1 MSASTP
7 VPVRHRLRSVV
18 SATLAGALIASGALL
33 GSTAAYAETGEAP
46 APAVP
51 ATEQPAEQTPATEP
65 AAEPTAPAE
74 SPPAAP
80 AAPAAPAV
88 PKAEAK
94 VAPQQAPAAA
104 EPAAS
109 GSVAASVA
117 GTSAADGLRLAV
129 TGTGLPDGQVY
140 AGLIERGHEA
150 DVSTG
155 GGYAAFAQPFPTVAG
170 GQTSFALTAPVAN
183 LDRSK
188 QYEVLVWKL
197 HSQPDASTILA
208 RANVDLTP
216 AQWNDLIPVTPQVI
230 VSQTTGLDPGQTT
243 EVTVRGTGFFPHAPE
258 TSGSRPPLAG
268 KFTGVYVA
276 FGSYAQAWQPSTGAV
291 AATRS
296 NVDQKWAVPAESMA
310 TIGGAAAGAIELT
323 ADGTFETTLKVS
335 KNDAKAIADGSWGVV
350 TYPGGGAKYA
360 PFETLTSVTF
370 ATPTP
375 KVTVSQ
381 TTGLDPG
388 QTTEVTVRGTGFFP
402 HAPETS
408 GSRPPLAGK
417 FTGVYVAFGSYAQAW
432 QPSTGAVAAT
442 RSNVDQKWA
451 VPAESMATIGGAAA
465 GAIEL
470 QADGTFET
478 TLKVSK
484 NDAKAIA
491 DGSWGVV
498 TYPGGGA
505 KYAPFETLTPVA
517 FATPTPK
524 VTVSQTTGLDPEQT
538 TEVTVRGTGFTPRD
552 PDTTGKRP
560 PLAGKFSGTYVV
572 FGSFAEKW
580 QPSAGAAAATRKA
593 FDQKWAVP
601 AESMATI
608 GGAAGGAVELK
619 ADGTFET
626 VLKVSKDDAK
636 AIAGGSYGVATYSGS
651 GATAAAFETFTPVA
665 FATPKTTVAP
675 TVQDAAET
683 GLTVDVAIGRI
694 ALQSADAGVYAA
706 LIERGTEGS
715 LSSDNMGAAVAYV
728 TKAKIVDGA
737 ATATLVAPAAKL
749 DRSKQYEVLVWR
761 AHGNATPDRILGR
774 GDVTVSDAQWNTVF
788 PSKASGTAKVSTA
801 TVDGLGIDV
810 ALAHLDP
817 TELPNGVY
825 AGLIERGTAD
835 SATMATVAGAKWI
848 RSIPASGEAAQ
859 TLAIDAA
866 KLDRTKQYDVLVWK
880 GHTNPSPETN
890 VLVIPVSVSADQWN
904 AVFPVKA
911 PKLTVTP
918 STGLRDGD
926 TVTVTGEGYDPQKP
940 IYVTLCTDIPLE
952 QVTFDFINAGCTKGA
967 KAVGGKYGAPFG
979 ADGSFTVQMQVS
991 PKEGSTAVYT
1001 IADHTARADRSQDA
1015 KATLQFTS
1023 DPVSPTAGA
1032 KVSDAGK
1039 DGLAVDF
1046 AGSGLTAA
1054 VAPQGVYIAVVETG
1068 TDPGTNS
1075 DTTVAYDYV
1084 TAQQI
1089 TDGAFAKPLVVPP
1102 SRLDRAKTYEA
1113 IVWRAHGNATPEA
1126 TFGRQALTV
1135 TDAQWDAIFPADP
1148 APKAAAKVAK
1158 ADAAGL
1164 QVAFTGSGFTAKQAP
1179 AGVYVAVVE
1188 AGTEPKQGEKS
1199 TLAAEYVTPQDLA
1212 GGALAKTV
1220 SLAKAQL
1227 DRTKSYEVVV
1237 WRAHGP
1243 ATPSSTFLREKLAV
1257 SEDQWNVVFP
1267 TKAATGSLEWGVRET
1282 FRAYVTGPIA
1292 KGRIDVQKPAT
1303 QSGGVY
1309 KFPQIVG
1316 GTWNAQKGTGRI
1328 PFSGN
1333 VNFSGHD
1340 GQLNLNLANPVIDVR
1355 DAKTA
1360 LLQVMQNGKA
1370 LTIATIDLASAE
1382 RTKSTDGAVKFS
1394 GATVT
1399 LTADGA
1405 NVFFQEYLQQ
1415 DSKMDPLTFTA
1426 GAASGEKPVTP
1437 PVVKPVPKPKPKP
1450 QPKPAPTGGS
1460 AQLAGALTW
1469 GVSTPFANYVTGPI
1483 AKGGISTSGVGGGR
1497 GGYVFP
1503 QVTGGSWNPKTQTGT
1518 VQYSGVINYTGHK
1531 GALSESVANP
1541 TIRVTSATSGEV
1553 LVGGRVFGTLNLA
1566 AAQKSVGKNGEVTWS
1581 GVPVSGGFSYGSYT
1595 LGADPLTFTVGAA
1608 NGARFGS
1615 TSVSGE
1621 TPKRTAKDSAPTK
1634 SGITILTPAD
1644 KLVPGGEIEFE
1655 ATGFTPGER
1664 GILVVM
1670 YSKPVVLDEN
1680 AGANAQGTVRWI
1692 GKLPKD
1698 LTGTHTITLQ
1708 GSVDRGAVVKLGQ
1721 TKALQIADAQVLDAP
1736 APALEKHQA
1745 PAVVSSETP
1754 VWLWWTG
1761 AIALL
1766 VIAAALVGLVIAQR
1780 RGNVAR

>member
-7 VPVRHRLRSVV
+7 VPVRHRLRAVV

-33 GSTAAYAETGEAP
+33 GSTAAHAEAGEAQ
-46 APAVP
+46 APTAP
-51 ATEQPAEQTPATEP
+51 ATEQPVEQTPAGPGEAPQTEAP
-65 AAEPTAPAE
+65 AAEKPVAGTPEAPATNAPATASQAQE
-74 SPPAAP
+74 TAAP
-80 AAPAAPAV
+80 VDAPASLGAV
-88 PKAEAK
+88 SATVERTS
-94 VAPQQAPAAA
+94 AA
-104 EPAAS
+104 
-109 GSVAASVA
+109 GGLVLSVAA
-117 GTSAADGLRLAV
+117 TD
-129 TGTGLPDGQVY
+129 LPDGQVY

-150 DVSTG
+150 DVSAG

-170 GQTSFALTAPVAN
+170 GQTSFELTAPVAN

-208 RANVDLTP
+208 RADVDLTP
-216 AQWNDLIPVTPQVI
+216 AQWNDLIPATPQVT
-230 VSQTTGLDPGQTT
+230 VSQTSGLDPEATT

-258 TSGSRPPLAG
+258 TSGARPPLAG

-276 FGSYAQAWQPSTGAV
+276 FGSYAQAWQPSTGAA

-310 TIGGAAAGAIELT
+310 TIGGAAAGAIELS
-323 ADGTFETTLKVS
+323 ADGTFETTLRVS
-335 KNDAKAIADGSWGVV
+335 KNDAKA
-350 TYPGGGAKYA
+350 
-360 PFETLTSVTF
+360 L
-370 ATPTP
+370 
-375 KVTVSQ
+375 
-381 TTGLDPG
+381 
-388 QTTEVTVRGTGFFP
+388 
-402 HAPETS
+402 
-408 GSRPPLAGK
+408 
-417 FTGVYVAFGSYAQAW
+417 
-432 QPSTGAVAAT
+432 
-442 RSNVDQKWA
+442 
-451 VPAESMATIGGAAA
+451 
-465 GAIEL
+465 
-470 QADGTFET
+470 ADGT
-478 TLKVSK
+478 
-484 NDAKAIA
+484 
-491 DGSWGVV
+491 WGVV

-517 FATPTPK
+517 FAAPK
-524 VTVSQTTGLDPEQT
+524 
-538 TEVTVRGTGFTPRD
+538 
-552 PDTTGKRP
+552 
-560 PLAGKFSGTYVV
+560 
-572 FGSFAEKW
+572 
-580 QPSAGAAAATRKA
+580 AA
-593 FDQKWAVP
+593 
-601 AESMATI
+601 
-608 GGAAGGAVELK
+608 
-619 ADGTFET
+619 
-626 VLKVSKDDAK
+626 
-636 AIAGGSYGVATYSGS
+636 
-651 GATAAAFETFTPVA
+651 
-665 FATPKTTVAP
+665 VAP
-675 TVQDAAET
+675 TVRSADAN
-683 GLTVDVAIGRI
+683 GLAVDVALGKIS
-694 ALQSADAGVYAA
+694 LQAADAGVYVA
-706 LIERGTEGS
+706 LIERGTEAS
-715 LSSDNMGAAVAYV
+715 LSSDNMGAAVSYV
-728 TKAKIVDGA
+728 TRSRIVDGA
-737 ATATLVAPAAKL
+737 AAATLTAPAAKL
-749 DRSKQYEVLVWR
+749 DRAKQYEVLVWR
-761 AHGNATPDRILGR
+761 AHGNATPDRIIGR
-774 GDVTVSDAQWNTVF
+774 ADVAVSDAQWNAVF
-788 PSKASGTAKVSTA
+788 TEQASGTANVTSA

-810 ALAHLDP
+810 ALSHLDP
-817 TELPNGVY
+817 AALPNGAY

-859 TLAIDAA
+859 ALVIDAA
-866 KLDRTKQYDVLVWK
+866 KLDRAKEYDVLVWK

-890 VLVIPVSVSADQWN
+890 VLVIPVTVSADQWN
-904 AVFPVKA
+904 AVFPAKA

-1001 IADHTARADRSQDA
+1001 IADHTARDDRSQDA

-1023 DPVSPTAGA
+1023 DPVAPTAGA
-1032 KVSDAGK
+1032 KVSNAGE

-1046 AGSGLTAA
+1046 SGTGLTAV
-1054 VAPQGVYIAVVETG
+1054 VAPAGVYVAVVESG
-1068 TDPGTNS
+1068 TAPGTNS
-1075 DTTVAYDYV
+1075 DTTAAYAYV
-1084 TAQQI
+1084 PAQQI
-1089 TDGAFAKPLVVPP
+1089 VEGALAKQLIVPP

-1113 IVWRAHGNATPEA
+1113 VVWRAHGDATPES

-1135 TDAQWDAIFPADP
+1135 TDAQWNAIFPDPIAAKVAPTVTAATAKGLTIDAAATGLSLQAGDAGAYFALIERGTAGDLTSDNMGVAASFVPAQLIVNGAARATLEADTAKLDRTKQYEVLVWRAHGNPTTDRILGSGDVSVTDAQWDAVFPADP
-1148 APKAAAKVAK
+1148 APKASAKVAK
-1158 ADAAGL
+1158 ADTSGL
-1164 QVAFTGSGFTAKQAP
+1164 QVAFTGTGFTVKHAP
-1179 AGVYVAVVE
+1179 AGVRVAVF
-1188 AGTEPKQGEKS
+1188 ASGTDGKPVLVAKQEVHRDALQNDALAS
-1199 TLAAEYVTPQDLA
+1199 TLQ
-1212 GGALAKTV
+1212 
-1220 SLAKAQL
+1220 LAKAEL
-1227 DRTKSYEVVV
+1227 NRTKSYTAVV
-1237 WRAHGP
+1237 WNAADPEPTP
-1243 ATPSSTFLREKLAV
+1243 ANTFLREKLAV
-1257 SEDQWNVVFP
+1257 TEGEWDAVFP
-1267 TKAATGSLEWGVRET
+1267 TKAATGTLEWGVRKA
-1282 FRAYVTGPIA
+1282 FRDYVRGPIA
-1292 KGRIDVQKPAT
+1292 NGSITPKGIEIFTFKQID
-1303 QSGGVY
+1303 
-1309 KFPQIVG
+1309 G
-1316 GTWNAQKGTGRI
+1316 GTWNSQTRTGTI

-1333 VNFSGHD
+1333 VNFWGHD
-1340 GQLNLNLANPVIDVR
+1340 GVLNLNLANPIIDVR

-1360 LLQVMQNGKA
+1360 LLQVPQNGKP
-1370 LTIATIDLASAE
+1370 LTIATIDLASA
-1382 RTKSTDGAVKFS
+1382 TQSTLAGGAVKF
-1394 GATVT
+1394 ANTPVV
-1399 LTADGA
+1399 LTAEGA
-1405 NVFFQEYLQQ
+1405 KTFFQGYLETT
-1415 DSKMDPLTFTA
+1415 SKMDTLTFTA
-1426 GAASGEKPVTP
+1426 GSASGEKPVTP

-1460 AQLAGALTW
+1460 AQLAGSLTW
-1469 GVSTPFANYVTGPI
+1469 GVSTPFANYVTGSI

-1518 VQYSGVINYTGHK
+1518 VQYSGVIHYTGHK

-1566 AAQKSVGKNGEVTWS
+1566 AAQKSVGRNGEVTWS
-1581 GVPVSGGFSYGSYT
+1581 GVPVSGGFSYGSYS
-1595 LGADPLTFTVGAA
+1595 LGADPMTFTVGAA

-1621 TPKRTAKDSAPTK
+1621 TPKRTPKDSAPTK

-1692 GKLPKD
+1692 GKLPKE

-1736 APALEKHQA
+1736 APALEKHRA
-1745 PAVVSSETP
+1745 PAAVSSETP

>member
-7 VPVRHRLRSVV
+7 VPVRHRLRAVV

-33 GSTAAYAETGEAP
+33 GSTAAHAEAGEAQ
-46 APAVP
+46 APTVP
-51 ATEQPAEQTPATEP
+51 ATEQPVEQTPAGPGEAPQTEAP
-65 AAEPTAPAE
+65 AAEKPVAGTPEAPATNAPATASQAQE
-74 SPPAAP
+74 TAAP
-80 AAPAAPAV
+80 VDAPASLGAV
-88 PKAEAK
+88 SATVERTS
-94 VAPQQAPAAA
+94 AA
-104 EPAAS
+104 
-109 GSVAASVA
+109 GGLVLSVAA
-117 GTSAADGLRLAV
+117 TD
-129 TGTGLPDGQVY
+129 LPDGQVY

-150 DVSTG
+150 DVSAG

-170 GQTSFALTAPVAN
+170 GQTSFELTAPVAN

-208 RANVDLTP
+208 RADVDLTP
-216 AQWNDLIPVTPQVI
+216 AQWNDLIPATPQVT
-230 VSQTTGLDPGQTT
+230 VSQTSGLDPEATT

-258 TSGSRPPLAG
+258 TSGARPPLAG
-268 KFTGVYVA
+268 KFTGVYVT
-276 FGSYAQAWQPSTGAV
+276 FGSYAKAWQPSTGAAASTRV
-291 AATRS
+291 AI
-296 NVDQKWAVPAESMA
+296 DQKWAVPAESMA
-310 TIGGAAAGAIELT
+310 TIGGAAAGAIELS
-323 ADGTFETTLKVS
+323 ADGTFETTLRVS
-335 KNDAKAIADGSWGVV
+335 KNDAKA
-350 TYPGGGAKYA
+350 
-360 PFETLTSVTF
+360 L
-370 ATPTP
+370 
-375 KVTVSQ
+375 
-381 TTGLDPG
+381 
-388 QTTEVTVRGTGFFP
+388 
-402 HAPETS
+402 
-408 GSRPPLAGK
+408 
-417 FTGVYVAFGSYAQAW
+417 
-432 QPSTGAVAAT
+432 
-442 RSNVDQKWA
+442 
-451 VPAESMATIGGAAA
+451 
-465 GAIEL
+465 
-470 QADGTFET
+470 ADGT
-478 TLKVSK
+478 
-484 NDAKAIA
+484 
-491 DGSWGVV
+491 WGVA

-517 FATPTPK
+517 FAAPK
-524 VTVSQTTGLDPEQT
+524 
-538 TEVTVRGTGFTPRD
+538 
-552 PDTTGKRP
+552 
-560 PLAGKFSGTYVV
+560 
-572 FGSFAEKW
+572 
-580 QPSAGAAAATRKA
+580 AA
-593 FDQKWAVP
+593 
-601 AESMATI
+601 
-608 GGAAGGAVELK
+608 
-619 ADGTFET
+619 
-626 VLKVSKDDAK
+626 
-636 AIAGGSYGVATYSGS
+636 
-651 GATAAAFETFTPVA
+651 
-665 FATPKTTVAP
+665 VAP
-675 TVQDAAET
+675 TVRSADAN
-683 GLTVDVAIGRI
+683 GLAVDVALGKIS
-694 ALQSADAGVYAA
+694 LQAADAGVYVA
-706 LIERGTEGS
+706 LIERGTEAS
-715 LSSDNMGAAVAYV
+715 LSSDNMGAAVSYV
-728 TKAKIVDGA
+728 TRSRIVDGA
-737 ATATLVAPAAKL
+737 AAATLTAPAAKL
-749 DRSKQYEVLVWR
+749 DRAKQYEVLVWR
-761 AHGNATPDRILGR
+761 AHGNATPDRIIGR
-774 GDVTVSDAQWNTVF
+774 ADVAVSDAQWNAVF
-788 PSKASGTAKVSTA
+788 PEQASGTAKVTSA

-810 ALAHLDP
+810 ALSHLDP
-817 TELPNGVY
+817 AALPNGAY
-825 AGLIERGTAD
+825 AGLIERGTAN

-859 TLAIDAA
+859 ALVIDAA
-866 KLDRTKQYDVLVWK
+866 KLDRAKEYGVLVWK

-890 VLVIPVSVSADQWN
+890 VLVIPVTVSADQWN
-904 AVFPVKA
+904 AVFPAKA

-952 QVTFDFINAGCTKGA
+952 QVTFDFINAGCTRGA

-1001 IADHTARADRSQDA
+1001 IADHTARDDRSQDA

-1023 DPVSPTAGA
+1023 DPVAPTAGA
-1032 KVSDAGK
+1032 KVSNAGK

-1046 AGSGLTAA
+1046 SGTGLTAV
-1054 VAPQGVYIAVVETG
+1054 VAPAGVYVAVVESG
-1068 TDPGTNS
+1068 TAPGTNS
-1075 DTTVAYDYV
+1075 DTTAAYAYV
-1084 TAQQI
+1084 PAQQI
-1089 TDGAFAKPLVVPP
+1089 VEGALAKQLIVPP

-1113 IVWRAHGNATPEA
+1113 VVWRAHGDATPES

-1135 TDAQWDAIFPADP
+1135 TDAQWNAIFPDPIAAKVAPTVTAATAKGLTIDAAATGLSLQAGDAGAYFALIERGTAGDLTSDNMGVAASFVPAQLIVNGAARATLEADTAKLDRTKQYEVLVWRAHGNPTTDRILGSGDVSVTEAQWDAVFPADP
-1148 APKAAAKVAK
+1148 APKASAKVAK
-1158 ADAAGL
+1158 ADTSGL
-1164 QVAFTGSGFTAKQAP
+1164 QVAFTGTGFTVKQAP

-1188 AGTEPKQGEKS
+1188 AGSEPKQGEKS
-1199 TLAAEYVTPQDLA
+1199 TLAAEYISPQNLA

-1220 SLAKAQL
+1220 SLDKDQL
-1227 DRTKSYEVVV
+1227 DRSKNYEAIV

-1257 SEDQWNVVFP
+1257 TEGEWDAVFP
-1267 TKAATGSLEWGVRET
+1267 TKAATGTLEWGVRKA
-1282 FRAYVTGPIA
+1282 FRDYVRGPIA
-1292 KGRIDVQKPAT
+1292 NGSITPKGVEIFTFKQID
-1303 QSGGVY
+1303 
-1309 KFPQIVG
+1309 G
-1316 GTWNAQKGTGRI
+1316 GTWNPQTRTGTI

-1333 VNFSGHD
+1333 VNFWGHD
-1340 GQLNLNLANPVIDVR
+1340 GVLNLNLANPIIDVR

-1360 LLQVMQNGKA
+1360 LLQVPQNGKP
-1370 LTIATIDLASAE
+1370 LTIATIDLASA
-1382 RTKSTDGAVKFS
+1382 KQSTLAGGAVKF
-1394 GATVT
+1394 ANAPVV
-1399 LTADGA
+1399 LTAEGA
-1405 NVFFQEYLQQ
+1405 KTFFQGYLETT
-1415 DSKMDPLTFTA
+1415 SKMDTLTFTA
-1426 GAASGEKPVTP
+1426 GSASGEKPVTP

-1460 AQLAGALTW
+1460 AQLAGSLTW
-1469 GVSTPFANYVTGPI
+1469 GVSTPFANYVTGSI

-1503 QVTGGSWNPKTQTGT
+1503 QVTGGSWSPKTQTGT
-1518 VQYSGVINYTGHK
+1518 VQYSGVIHYTGHK

-1581 GVPVSGGFSYGSYT
+1581 GVPVSGGFSYGSYS
-1595 LGADPLTFTVGAA
+1595 LGADPMTFTVGAA

-1621 TPKRTAKDSAPTK
+1621 TPKRTPKDSAPTK

-1692 GKLPKD
+1692 GKLPKE

-1736 APALEKHQA
+1736 APALEKHRA
-1745 PAVVSSETP
+1745 PAAVSSETP

>member
-33 GSTAAYAETGEAP
+33 GTTAAYAETGDAQ

-51 ATEQPAEQTPATEP
+51 AAEQPGAQTPA
-65 AAEPTAPAE
+65 APSE
-74 SPPAAP
+74 TPAAP
-80 AAPAAPAV
+80 AEAPAQTPAAETPAAPAPAAPSA
-88 PKAEAK
+88 PRAAEAQTPPPAA
-94 VAPQQAPAAA
+94 APQADAPAA
-104 EPAAS
+104 
-109 GSVAASVA
+109 GSVTATVEK
-117 GTSAADGLRLAV
+117 TSAADGLQLSV
-129 TGTGLPDGQVY
+129 SGSDLPDGKVY

-150 DVSTG
+150 DVTSD
-155 GGYAAFAQPFPTVAG
+155 GGYAAFALPFPTVAG
-170 GQTSFALTAPVAN
+170 GQTSFALTAPVGN
-183 LDRSK
+183 LDRAK
-188 QYEVLVWKL
+188 QYEVLVWKQ
-197 HSQPDASTILA
+197 HSLPDASTILA

-216 AQWNDLIPVTPQVI
+216 AQWNDLIPATPRVV

-243 EVTVRGTGFFPHAPE
+243 DVTVRGTGFFPHVPE

-276 FGSYAQAWQPSTGAV
+276 FGSYAQAWQPSTGA
-291 AATRS
+291 ATTTRS

-310 TIGGAAAGAIELT
+310 TIGGAAAGAIELR
-323 ADGTFETTLKVS
+323 ADGTFETVLKVS
-335 KNDAKAIADGSWGVV
+335 KNDAKAIADG
-350 TYPGGGAKYA
+350 A
-360 PFETLTSVTF
+360 
-370 ATPTP
+370 
-375 KVTVSQ
+375 
-381 TTGLDPG
+381 
-388 QTTEVTVRGTGFFP
+388 
-402 HAPETS
+402 
-408 GSRPPLAGK
+408 
-417 FTGVYVAFGSYAQAW
+417 
-432 QPSTGAVAAT
+432 
-442 RSNVDQKWA
+442 
-451 VPAESMATIGGAAA
+451 
-465 GAIEL
+465 
-470 QADGTFET
+470 
-478 TLKVSK
+478 
-484 NDAKAIA
+484 
-491 DGSWGVV
+491 WGVV

-505 KYAPFETLTPVA
+505 KYAPFETLTPVT
-517 FATPTPK
+517 FAAVTPK
-524 VTVSQTTGLDPEQT
+524 VTVSQTTGLDPETT

-560 PLAGKFSGTYVV
+560 PLAGKFSGSYVV

-580 QPSAGAAAATRKA
+580 QPSAGAAATTRKS

-601 AESMATI
+601 AESMTTI
-608 GGAAGGAVELK
+608 GGAAAGAIELK

-626 VLKVSKDDAK
+626 TLKVSKDDAK

-651 GATAAAFETFTPVA
+651 GATAAAFETFTPVT
-665 FATPKTTVAP
+665 FAAPKATVAP
-675 TVQDAAET
+675 TVKDAAET

-728 TKAKIVDGA
+728 TKARIVDGA
-737 ATATLVAPAAKL
+737 ATTTLTAPAAKLDRSTQYEVLVWRAHGNATPDRIIGRGDVTVSESQWNAVFPSKVSGAAKVTAASTDGLTVSASVSGIDPATQPNGVHVGVVKRGTAVGAVQNDFLGKTASVITIPASGEFSADVVIPAAQLDRSTEYDVVVWPRRTNPSATNIVTVIPVPVSAADWAKVFPAQASATGKVSGASTGGLAVDFSGTGLTTAVAPVGVYVAVVETGTAPGTNSDTTAAYAYVPAQQIAEGALTKQLIVPPSRLDRAKDYEAVVWRAHGEATPETTFGRQALTVTDAQWNAIFPAPTTATITPTVTAATAKGLTIDAAATGLRLQSGDAGAYFALIERGTAGDLTSDNMGVAASFVPAQLISNGAAKATLEADAAKL

-761 AHGNATPDRILGR
+761 AHGNPTADRILGS
-774 GDVTVSDAQWNTVF
+774 GDVTV
-788 PSKASGTAKVSTA
+788 
-801 TVDGLGIDV
+801 
-810 ALAHLDP
+810 
-817 TELPNGVY
+817 
-825 AGLIERGTAD
+825 
-835 SATMATVAGAKWI
+835 
-848 RSIPASGEAAQ
+848 
-859 TLAIDAA
+859 
-866 KLDRTKQYDVLVWK
+866 
-880 GHTNPSPETN
+880 
-890 VLVIPVSVSADQWN
+890 
-904 AVFPVKA
+904 
-911 PKLTVTP
+911 
-918 STGLRDGD
+918 TG
-926 TVTVTGEGYDPQKP
+926 
-940 IYVTLCTDIPLE
+940 
-952 QVTFDFINAGCTKGA
+952 
-967 KAVGGKYGAPFG
+967 
-979 ADGSFTVQMQVS
+979 
-991 PKEGSTAVYT
+991 
-1001 IADHTARADRSQDA
+1001 
-1015 KATLQFTS
+1015 
-1023 DPVSPTAGA
+1023 
-1032 KVSDAGK
+1032 
-1039 DGLAVDF
+1039 
-1046 AGSGLTAA
+1046 
-1054 VAPQGVYIAVVETG
+1054 
-1068 TDPGTNS
+1068 
-1075 DTTVAYDYV
+1075 
-1084 TAQQI
+1084 
-1089 TDGAFAKPLVVPP
+1089 
-1102 SRLDRAKTYEA
+1102 
-1113 IVWRAHGNATPEA
+1113 
-1126 TFGRQALTV
+1126 
-1135 TDAQWDAIFPADP
+1135 AQWDAVFPADP
-1148 APKAAAKVAK
+1148 APKASVAVAK
-1158 ADAAGL
+1158 ADASGL
-1164 QVAFTGSGFTAKQAP
+1164 QVAFAGSGFSAKQAP

-1188 AGTEPKQGEKS
+1188 AGSEPKQGDKS
-1199 TLAAEYVTPQDLA
+1199 TLVAEYVTPQALT

-1227 DRTKSYEVVV
+1227 DRTKSYEAVV

-1243 ATPSSTFLREKLAV
+1243 ATPDSTFLREKLAV
-1257 SEDQWNVVFP
+1257 TEAQWNVVFP
-1267 TKAATGSLEWGVRET
+1267 TQAATGSLEWGVRAK
-1282 FRAYVTGPIA
+1282 FREYVPGPIA
-1292 KGRIDVQKPAT
+1292 KGKIDVQKPAT
-1303 QSGGVY
+1303 QSAGVY

-1316 GTWNAQKGTGRI
+1316 GTWNAQKRTGTI

-1333 VNFSGHD
+1333 VNFSGHG

-1355 DAKTA
+1355 DSKTA
-1360 LLQVMQNGKA
+1360 LLQVKQNGKT
-1370 LTIATIDLASAE
+1370 LTIATIDLASA
-1382 RTKSTDGAVKFS
+1382 KQSTLAGGALKF
-1394 GATVT
+1394 ANARVT

-1415 DSKMDPLTFTA
+1415 TSEMDPLTFTA

-1460 AQLAGALTW
+1460 AQLAGSLTW
-1469 GVSTPFANYVTGPI
+1469 GVSTPFANYVTGSI

-1518 VQYSGVINYTGHK
+1518 VQYSGVITYTGHK

-1566 AAQKSVGKNGEVTWS
+1566 AAQKSVGKNGEITWS
-1581 GVPVSGGFSYGSYT
+1581 GVPVSGGFSYGSYS

-1621 TPKRTAKDSAPTK
+1621 KPKRTAKDAAPTK
-1634 SGITILTPAD
+1634 SGITILTPAE

-1680 AGANAQGTVRWI
+1680 AGANAQGAVRWI

-1708 GSVDRGAVVKLGQ
+1708 GSVDRGAVVQLAQPKTVQ
-1721 TKALQIADAQVLDAP
+1721 VADAQVLEAP

-1761 AIALL
+1761 AAALL

-1780 RGNVAR
+1780 RGNVTP

>member
-46 APAVP
+46 APAAP
-51 ATEQPAEQTPATEP
+51 ASEQPAEQTPVTEP

-74 SPPAAP
+74 SPATTPAT
-80 AAPAAPAV
+80 
-88 PKAEAK
+88 PKTEAK
-94 VAPQQAPAAA
+94 AAQQPAPQQAQAPAAA
-104 EPAAS
+104 EAAAS
-109 GSVAASVA
+109 GSIGASVT

-216 AQWNDLIPVTPQVI
+216 AQWNDLIPATPQVI

-323 ADGTFETTLKVS
+323 ADGTFETV
-335 KNDAKAIADGSWGVV
+335 
-350 TYPGGGAKYA
+350 
-360 PFETLTSVTF
+360 
-370 ATPTP
+370 
-375 KVTVSQ
+375 
-381 TTGLDPG
+381 
-388 QTTEVTVRGTGFFP
+388 
-402 HAPETS
+402 
-408 GSRPPLAGK
+408 
-417 FTGVYVAFGSYAQAW
+417 
-432 QPSTGAVAAT
+432 
-442 RSNVDQKWA
+442 
-451 VPAESMATIGGAAA
+451 
-465 GAIEL
+465 
-470 QADGTFET
+470 
-478 TLKVSK
+478 LKVSK

-505 KYAPFETLTPVA
+505 KYAPFETLTPVT
-517 FATPTPK
+517 FAAPTPK

-538 TEVTVRGTGFTPRD
+538 TEVTVRGTGFTPRE

-580 QPSAGAAAATRKA
+580 QPSTGAASATRKP

-636 AIAGGSYGVATYSGS
+636 AIEGGSYGVATYSGS

-665 FATPKTTVAP
+665 FAAPKTTVAS
-675 TVQDAAET
+675 TVKDASET

-774 GDVTVSDAQWNTVF
+774 GDVTVSDAQWNAVF
-788 PSKASGTAKVSTA
+788 PVEASGTAKVSSA

-848 RSIPASGEAAQ
+848 RSIPASGEATQA
-859 TLAIDAA
+859 LAIDAA
-866 KLDRTKQYDVLVWK
+866 KLDRAKQYDVLVWK

-904 AVFPVKA
+904 AVFPPKA

-967 KAVGGKYGAPFG
+967 KAVGGKYGTPFG

-1001 IADHTARADRSQDA
+1001 IADHNARADRSQDA

-1023 DPVSPTAGA
+1023 DPVAPTAGA
-1032 KVSDAGK
+1032 KASNAGK
-1039 DGLAVDF
+1039 DGLTVDF
-1046 AGSGLTAA
+1046 AGTGLTAD

-1068 TDPGTNS
+1068 TAPGTNS
-1075 DTTVAYDYV
+1075 DTTAAYAYV
-1084 TAQQI
+1084 PAQQI
-1089 TDGAFAKPLVVPP
+1089 VEGALAKQLVVPP
-1102 SRLDRAKTYEA
+1102 SRLDRAKGYEA
-1113 IVWRAHGNATPEA
+1113 VVWKAHGKATPESTFARQALTVTDAQWNAIFPDPIAAKVTPTVTAATAKGLTIDAAATGLSLQAGDAGAYFALIERGTAGDLTSDNMGVAASFVPAQLIVNGAAKATLEAETAKLDRTKQYEVLVWRAHGNPTADRIL
-1126 TFGRQALTV
+1126 GSGDVTV

-1164 QVAFTGSGFTAKQAP
+1164 EVAFTGSGFTAKQAP

-1188 AGTEPKQGEKS
+1188 AGAEPKQGEKS

-1220 SLAKAQL
+1220 SLAKARL

-1382 RTKSTDGAVKFS
+1382 RTKSTDGAVKFA
-1394 GATVT
+1394 GATVK

-1460 AQLAGALTW
+1460 AQLAGSLTW

-1531 GALSESVANP
+1531 GALSESIANP